1 MKYSVYNNPMQLIIY
16 IHTILLCIFL
26 YSFYTNYN
34 ITRNKIPRNII
45 ERYYISIR
53 IMIKILL
60 IYPEQIFI
68 ITK

>member
-53 IMIKILL
+53 IMI
-60 IYPEQIFI
+60 
-68 ITK
+68 